1 MKKKYLI
8 ISLIALTVVGALFT
22 ALSSN
27 MLFDD
32 LFNKSVKF
40 ADATLFVSI
49 PAVMFTLLF
58 VLGIFYV
65 LRCYQHKDCVK
76 RISKHYLILAAVFGA
91 IGAFFSVF
99 GNLKCYG
106 TLFGRHPFPGYSII
120 FLVLNLAML
129 GGAIFG
135 LLKVKSLKDD
145 EGRVQIKVG
154 YVFKTI
160 GWFLFVCLMLNRLGM
175 FLAAPIYIYWRN
187 LYQTFPFY
195 IYLLVPLFLGV
206 LEAMYILK
214 LLDRKKLFILGIVG
228 IALNVVLFVY
238 IAVMGVNDTAFI
250 SSLSQAMPLERMASK
265 PLEILIH
272 FLSYAGVGAAIMVQ
286 NREIKEEPKP
296 IVDNPVE

>member
-8 ISLIALTVVGALFT
+8 ISLIALVVVGALFT

-32 LFNKSVKF
+32 LFNKDVKF
-40 ADATLFVSI
+40 ANATLFVSI
-49 PAVMFTLLF
+49 PAVTFTLLF

-76 RISKHYLILAAVFGA
+76 RLSRHYLIMAAIFGLIGA
-91 IGAFFSVF
+91 IFAVV
-99 GNLKCYG
+99 GNLKVYG
-106 TLFGRHPFPGYSII
+106 TLFGRHPFPGYAII

-135 LLKVKSLKDD
+135 LLKLKGVKDD
-145 EGRVQIKVG
+145 EGRIKVRVG

-160 GWFLFVCLMLNRLGM
+160 GWFLFICLMLNRFGM
-175 FLAAPIYIYWRN
+175 FLAAPIYLYWRN
-187 LYQTFPFY
+187 LYLTFPFY
-195 IYLLVPLFLGV
+195 LYLLFPVCLGV
-206 LEAMYILK
+206 LVAMHK
-214 LLDRKKLFILGIVG
+214 LELWKREKLVYMGLVMLGVNVCFFAY
-228 IALNVVLFVY
+228 IAL
-238 IAVMGVNDTAFI
+238 MGINNTAFV

-272 FLSYAGVGAAIMVQ
+272 FLSYVGVSAAILVE
-286 NREIKEEPKP
+286 NRKPKEEK
-296 IVDNPVE
+296 VSE

>member
-8 ISLIALTVVGALFT
+8 ISLIALTVVGAIFT

-135 LLKVKSLKDD
+135 LLKVKGLKDD

-195 IYLLVPLFLGV
+195 IYLLFPLFLGV
-206 LEAMYILK
+206 LVAMHK
-214 LLDRKKLFILGIVG
+214 LELWDRKKLFLMGLIAMGANLVFFAY
-228 IALNVVLFVY
+228 IAL
-238 IAVMGVNDTAFI
+238 MGINDTAFI
-250 SSLSQAMPLERMASK
+250 SSLSQAMPLERMASM
-265 PLEILIH
+265 PIEILIH
-272 FLSYAGVGAAIMVQ
+272 VLSYAGVSAAILVE
-286 NREIKEEPKP
+286 NKKHKEAQQAE
-296 IVDNPVE
+296 

>member
-8 ISLIALTVVGALFT
+8 ISLIALTVVGAIFT

-91 IGAFFSVF
+91 IGAFFSIF

-135 LLKVKSLKDD
+135 LLKVKGLKDD

-195 IYLLVPLFLGV
+195 IYLLMPVLLGV
-206 LEAMYILK
+206 LEALYILK
-214 LLDRKKLFILGIVG
+214 LINKKPLFMLTIAGLAVNAALFAYIIIMGI
-228 IALNVVLFVY
+228 
-238 IAVMGVNDTAFI
+238 NDTAFI
-250 SSLSQAMPLERMASK
+250 SSLSQAMPLERMASM
-265 PLEILIH
+265 PIEILIH
-272 FLSYAGVGAAIMVQ
+272 VLSYAGVSAAILVE
-286 NREIKEEPKP
+286 NKKHKEAQPAE
-296 IVDNPVE
+296 

>member
-8 ISLIALTVVGALFT
+8 ISLIALTVVGAIFT

-135 LLKVKSLKDD
+135 LLKVKGLKDD

-195 IYLLVPLFLGV
+195 IYLLFPLFLGALV
-206 LEAMYILK
+206 AMHKLELW
-214 LLDRKKLFILGIVG
+214 DRKKLFLMGLIAMGANLVFFAY
-228 IALNVVLFVY
+228 IAL
-238 IAVMGVNDTAFI
+238 MGINDTAFI
-250 SSLSQAMPLERMASK
+250 SSLSQAMPLERMASM
-265 PLEILIH
+265 PIEILIH
-272 FLSYAGVGAAIMVQ
+272 VLSYAGVSAAILVE
-286 NREIKEEPKP
+286 NKKHKEAQQAE
-296 IVDNPVE
+296 